1 MFCPGVKSCQSDGRE
16 DWSKQSSLWRSIIP
30 SRLHLPGFNS
40 MNVCYEMGILKSFLE
55 VCGGVTW
62 DMGSWWEVSVWG
74 LCWHQVNVG
83 VKAPWQGPES
93 GPKPLEWRLQYLW
106 RARHSEHATTLREP
120 WRALVTMS
128 HSESPGPMSPPPLDT
143 PALSPPAWCVMTR
156 KLIYSVSRQSPI
168 TPHSAVTG
176 MTANIHNCWSN
187 VATGHV

>member
-40 MNVCYEMGILKSFLE
+40 MNVCYEMGILKSFPE

-128 HSESPGPMSPPPLDT
+128 HSESPGHHVTSIVTPCLMCDDKKVNLFCQPSVPHHSPLCCDWDDSQYP
-143 PALSPPAWCVMTR
+143 
-156 KLIYSVSRQSPI
+156 
-168 TPHSAVTG
+168 
-176 MTANIHNCWSN
+176 
-187 VATGHV
+187 